1 MFFALKIICL
11 CCLMAVI
18 AQDFRERKVYL
29 FLLIGLAI
37 VMNLFY
43 YLKSDTLVY
52 LSNIS
57 INLTVLLVLMGI
69 LFLYSKLKL
78 KQALNTALGL
88 GDILFFVVIAISFPV
103 ATFLVLFFYSLL
115 FSLVLFLFLKPKLL
129 KKSVPLAGLQAL
141 FFLLVFSFNWMF
153 HFTDL
158 YAF

>member
-1 MFFALKIICL
+1 MLFLLKISCL
-11 CCLMAVI
+11 CCLTAII

-29 FLLIGLAI
+29 LLLIILAI
-37 VMNLFY
+37 IMALFY

-78 KQALNTALGL
+78 KQTLNTALGL
-88 GDILFFVVIAISFPV
+88 GDILFFVVIAISFPI
-103 ATFLVLFFYSLL
+103 ATFLILFSCSLL
-115 FSLVLFLFLKPKLL
+115 FSLVLFLFLKPNLS

-141 FFLLVFSFNWMF
+141 FFLLIFSANWMF
-153 HFTDL
+153 HFTNL
-158 YAF
+158 YVF

>member
-1 MFFALKIICL
+1 MFFALETICL
-11 CCLMAVI
+11 CCLMAII

-37 VMNLFY
+37 VMALFY

-57 INLTVLLVLMGI
+57 MNLTVLVVLMGI
-69 LFLYSKLKL
+69 LFLYSKFKL
-78 KQALNTALGL
+78 KQTLSTALGL
-88 GDILFFVVIAISFPV
+88 GDVLFFTVIAISFPV
-103 ATFLVLFFYSLL
+103 ATFIIVFTCSLI
-115 FSLVLFLFLKPKLL
+115 FSLILYLLLKPTLS

-141 FFLLVFSFNWMF
+141 FFLLIFSFNWMF